1 MKYIWLI
8 PLLPLLGAAI
18 NGLVGI
24 RFFSRRMAGYVACTA
39 MAGALGLSLIAF
51 WQLLAL
57 APEERAY
64 DVVLGPWIP
73 NIPLAT
79 RTGIGLFNVPW
90 GFRLDPL
97 SGMMIL
103 VVTGVGTLIHVY
115 STAYM
120 ADEPRGGVARF
131 FCYLN
136 LFCFFMLM
144 LVLGNNFLVMFVG
157 WEGVGLCSYLLIGYW
172 YEKKSAADA
181 GRKAFITNR
190 IGDWGFILGVFLIY
204 SVFGTFDFRQI
215 ANAAA
220 SMPIESGHFGVL
232 SAICLLLF
240 VGATG
245 KSAQIP
251 LYVWLPDAMEG
262 PTPVSALIHAATM
275 VTAGVYML
283 GRNAVL
289 FQHAPEVMT
298 IVAIVGVLT
307 ALMAASIGLV
317 QYDIKRVLAYSTVSQ
332 LGYMF
337 TAIGVGAFSAGAFHL
352 MTHAFFKAL
361 LFLGSGSVIH
371 AMAGEQD
378 LRRMGSLK
386 KYLPV
391 TFATMMIG
399 TLAIAGI
406 APLSGFFSK
415 DEILF
420 RAFLANK
427 AIWAIAV
434 VTAFMTAFYMFRLMS
449 MTFFG
454 SYRGPVWETA
464 GQAAA
469 AVAAH
474 HGAPHPGD
482 PHAHGKAHKKDH
494 EVSHGPAEP
503 HDHGHDAHGAHDHAA
518 HDRGAGAPGLDD
530 VHGHGPWHGPHESPT
545 PMTFPLMA
553 LAVGAM
559 VAGFVGV
566 PAALGGNNAIE
577 HFLEPSFTALHV
589 EQPRPSTLR
598 QAQGSGRAD
607 TDATAAHPAP
617 AEGGGEGHA
626 SRQVELGLMLLSVL
640 VAIGGIALAYRFYVT
655 KPEISE
661 QLAERWAGAHRLLL
675 NKYYVD
681 ELYGVTIIAATF
693 NAARGLWTVDRQ
705 FVDGAVNGTGKVT
718 VVSSWFSGLTDR
730 TVVDGLVNL
739 VGWIVQ
745 ESSHA
750 FRRLQT
756 GLVQNYALLMLFGI
770 FAFVS
775 IYLLA
780 R

>member
-1 MKYIWLI
+1 MRYIWLI
-8 PLLPLLGAAI
+8 PLLPGLGALI
-18 NGLVGI
+18 NGLVGV
-24 RFFSRRMAGYVACTA
+24 RSFSRRTSGAVAVTMMTA
-39 MAGALGLSLIAF
+39 ALALSFVAF
-51 WQLLAL
+51 WQLLGLPPDA
-57 APEERAY
+57 RAY
-64 DVVLGPWIP
+64 DVNVADWIP
-73 NIPLAT
+73 QIPLAT
-79 RTGIGLFNVPW
+79 HDGIGLLHVTW

-97 SGMMIL
+97 AGLMLL
-103 VVTGVGTLIHVY
+103 VVTGIGTLIHVY

-172 YEKKSAADA
+172 YEKKSASDA
-181 GRKAFITNR
+181 GKKAFITNR
-190 IGDWGFILGVFLIY
+190 IGDWGFILGIFLIFY
-204 SVFGTFDFRQI
+204 TFGTLDFRAVQ
-215 ANAAA
+215 NAVATLPFETA
-220 SMPIESGHFGVL
+220 QFGVI
-232 SAICLLLF
+232 SFICLFLF
-240 VGATG
+240 IGATG

-289 FQHAPEVMT
+289 FSHAPQVMT
-298 IVAIVGVLT
+298 LVAIVGVLT

-337 TAIGVGAFSAGAFHL
+337 TAMGVGAFSAGAFHL

-378 LRRMGSLK
+378 MRQMGNLK
-386 KYLPV
+386 KYMPI

-406 APLSGFFSK
+406 FPFSGFFSK

-427 AIWAIAV
+427 AVWVLAV
-434 VTAFMTAFYMFRLMS
+434 ITAAMTAFYMFRLMS

-454 SYRGPVWETA
+454 GYRGPAWEAA
-464 GQAAA
+464 GHGATSVAAA
-469 AVAAH
+469 
-474 HGAPHPGD
+474 HGVKHPD
-482 PHAHGKAHKKDH
+482 DAHAHGQADLRQH
-494 EVSHGPAEP
+494 EVSHGPAESAADQHP
-503 HDHGHDAHGAHDHAA
+503 AADDHG
-518 HDRGAGAPGLDD
+518 
-530 VHGHGPWHGPHESPT
+530 HGHGPWHGPHESPT
-545 PMTFPLMA
+545 AMTYPLMA
-553 LAVGAM
+553 LAVGAII
-559 VAGFVGV
+559 AGFVGI

-577 HFLEPSFTALHV
+577 QFLEPSFTAEHV
-589 EQPRPSTLR
+589 EGRAGAEPRPNDIVAGAELERGRTGAGDVKALEHAPGAAE
-598 QAQGSGRAD
+598 QSGE
-607 TDATAAHPAP
+607 HV
-617 AEGGGEGHA
+617 
-626 SRQVELGLMLLSVL
+626 SRGVELGLMGFSLL
-640 VAIGGIALAYRFYVT
+640 VAIAGISLAWKFYVT
-655 KPEISE
+655 SPEISE
-661 QLAERWAGAHRLLL
+661 EMAERFAGAHRTLS

-681 ELYGVTIIAATF
+681 ELYNATVIAGTMSS
-693 NAARGLWTVDRQ
+693 ARGFWTFDRNV
-705 FVDGAVNGTGKVT
+705 VDGAVNGTSWVT
-718 VVSSWFSGLTDR
+718 VVSSWVSGLTDKN
-730 TVVDGLVNL
+730 VVDGLVNL

-745 ESSHA
+745 ESSLA
-750 FRRLQT
+750 FRRFQT
-756 GLVQNYALLMLFGI
+756 GLVQNYAMLMLFGI

-775 IYLLA
+775 MYLFM

>member
-8 PLLPLLGAAI
+8 PLLPGLGALV
-18 NGLVGI
+18 NGVVGI
-24 RFFSRRMAGYVACTA
+24 RAFSRKASGLLACAT
-39 MAGALGLSLIAF
+39 MTVALGLSLAAF

-57 APEERAY
+57 PTGARAY
-64 DVVLGPWIP
+64 DVVIAQWIP
-73 NIPLAT
+73 KIPLAT
-79 RTGIGLFNVPW
+79 RNGFAAFEVPW

-97 SGMMIL
+97 SGMMLL
-103 VVTGVGTLIHVY
+103 VVTGIGLLIHVY

-181 GRKAFITNR
+181 GKKAFITNR
-190 IGDWGFILGVFLIY
+190 IGDWGFVLGVFLVY
-204 SVFGTFDFRQI
+204 YTFGTFDFRAVQ
-215 ANAAA
+215 NAAA
-220 SMPIESGHFGVL
+220 AMPIETAHFGVL

-240 VGATG
+240 VGAIG

-275 VTAGVYML
+275 VTAGVYMV

-289 FQHAPEVMT
+289 FSHAPMVME

-337 TAIGVGAFSAGAFHL
+337 TAMGVGAFSAGAFHL

-371 AMAGEQD
+371 AVAGEQD
-378 LRRMGSLK
+378 MRHMGGLK
-386 KYLPV
+386 KYQPV

-399 TLAIAGI
+399 TLSIAGI
-406 APLSGFFSK
+406 VPLAGFFSK

-427 AIWAIAV
+427 AVWVIAV
-434 VTAFMTAFYMFRLMS
+434 ITAFMTAFYMFRLMS

-454 SYRGPVWETA
+454 NYRGPAWETT
-464 GQAAA
+464 GHGAAA
-469 AVAAH
+469 LAAT
-474 HGAPHPGD
+474 HGVKHPAD
-482 PHAHGKAHKKDH
+482 PHAHGGAQRPDH
-494 EVSHGPAEP
+494 EVTHGPAEP
-503 HDHGHDAHGAHDHAA
+503 HDETGKDDHAHA
-518 HDRGAGAPGLDD
+518 Q
-530 VHGHGPWHGPHESPT
+530 GHGPWHGPHESPAA
-545 PMTFPLMA
+545 MTYPLQA
-553 LAVGAM
+553 LAVGAII
-559 VAGFVGV
+559 AGFVGI
-566 PAALGGNNAIE
+566 PAALGGGNTIE
-577 HFLEPSFTALHV
+577 KFLEPSFTAAAASETAGAEV
-589 EQPRPSTLR
+589 RPR
-598 QAQGSGRAD
+598 
-607 TDATAAHPAP
+607 TDATEEHETAHVSAA
-617 AEGGGEGHA
+617 
-626 SRQVELGLMLLSVL
+626 VEIGLMAFSVL
-640 VAIGGIALAYRFYVT
+640 VALAGISLAYKVYVT
-655 KPEISE
+655 SPEISE

-681 ELYGVTIIAATF
+681 ELYNGTIIAGTMAGG
-693 NAARGLWTVDRQ
+693 RKLWTFDRNV
-705 FVDGAVNGTGKVT
+705 VDGAVNGTSWLT
-718 VVSSWFSGLTDR
+718 VISSWFSGLTDR
-730 TVVDGLVNL
+730 TVVDGLVNF

-745 ESSHA
+745 EGSLL
-750 FRRLQT
+750 FRRFQT

-775 IYLLA
+775 IYLFV

>member
-1 MKYIWLI
+1 MRYIWLI
-8 PLLPLLGAAI
+8 PLLPGLGALI

-24 RFFSRRMAGYVACTA
+24 RLFSRRLAGAVACTT
-39 MAGALGLSLIAF
+39 MGAALVLAVVAF
-51 WQLLAL
+51 WQLLGLPAD
-57 APEERAY
+57 ARAY
-64 DVVLGPWIP
+64 DVVVAQWIP
-73 NIPLAT
+73 AIPLAT
-79 RTGIGLFNVPW
+79 GTGYAAFQVPW

-97 SGMMIL
+97 SGMMLL
-103 VVTGVGTLIHVY
+103 VVTGIGTLIHVY

-172 YEKKSAADA
+172 YEKKSASDA
-181 GRKAFITNR
+181 GKKAFITNR
-190 IGDWGFILGVFLIY
+190 VGDWGFILGVFLIY
-204 SVFGTFDFRQI
+204 YTFGTLDFRAVQ
-215 ANAAA
+215 NAAA
-220 SMPIESGHFGVL
+220 AMPIETHFGVL
-232 SAICLLLF
+232 SAIGLLLF
-240 VGATG
+240 VGAIG

-275 VTAGVYML
+275 VTAGVYMV

-289 FQHAPEVMT
+289 FSHAPLVMEV
-298 IVAIVGVLT
+298 VAIVGVLT

-337 TAIGVGAFSAGAFHL
+337 TAMGVGAFSAGAFHL

-378 LRRMGSLK
+378 MRRMGGLK

-391 TFATMMIG
+391 TFATMMMG

-406 APLSGFFSK
+406 PPFAGFFSK

-420 RAFLANK
+420 RAFLSNK
-427 AIWAIAV
+427 AIWVIAV
-434 VTAFMTAFYMFRLMS
+434 ATALMTAFYMFRLLY
-449 MTFFG
+449 MTFYG
-454 SYRGPVWETA
+454 AYRGPAWETV
-464 GQAAA
+464 GGAAA
-469 AVAAH
+469 STAAAH
-474 HGAPHPGD
+474 GVPHPAD
-482 PHAHGKAHKKDH
+482 AHAHGQAHRADH

-503 HDHGHDAHGAHDHAA
+503 HNQSPVASHDDHGG
-518 HDRGAGAPGLDD
+518 G
-530 VHGHGPWHGPHESPT
+530 HGHGPWHGPHESPT

-553 LAVGAM
+553 LAVGAL
-559 VAGFVGV
+559 VAGFVGI
-566 PAALGGNNAIE
+566 PAALGGSNTIE
-577 HFLEPSFTALHV
+577 HFLEPSFTAEHAIAD
-589 EQPRPSTLR
+589 R
-598 QAQGSGRAD
+598 GSRI
-607 TDATAAHPAP
+607 
-617 AEGGGEGHA
+617 AEGIPNPQFEIRNPQSEIRNEEAEPHVSLG
-626 SRQVELGLMLLSVL
+626 VELGLMAFSVL
-640 VAIGGIALAYRFYVT
+640 IAVAGILIARKFYVT
-655 KPEISE
+655 SPEIPDR
-661 QLAERWAGAHRLLL
+661 LAVQWAGAHRTLL

-681 ELYGVTIIAATF
+681 ELYDATVISGTLG
-693 NAARGLWTVDRQ
+693 AARGLWTVDRNV
-705 FVDGAVNGTGKVT
+705 VDGAVNGTGWIT
-718 VVSSWFSGLTDR
+718 VISAWFSGLTDR
-730 TVVDGLVNL
+730 TIVDGAVNL
-739 VGWIVQ
+739 VGWIAQ
-745 ESSHA
+745 EASHV

-756 GLVQNYALLMLFGI
+756 GLVQNYALFMLFGV
-770 FAFVS
+770 FAFMS
-775 IYLLA
+775 IYLFV

>member
-1 MKYIWLI
+1 MKFIPLI
-8 PLLPLLGAAI
+8 PLLPAIGAAI

-24 RFFSRRMAGYVACTA
+24 RSFSRRTAGVVACTT
-39 MAGALGLSLIAF
+39 MTIALGLALVAF
-51 WQLLAL
+51 WQLLGLPAD
-57 APEERAY
+57 ARAY
-64 DVVLGPWIP
+64 DVVVAQWIP
-73 NIPLAT
+73 KIPLAT
-79 RTGIGLFNVPW
+79 RTGFAAFEVPW

-97 SGMMIL
+97 SGMMLL
-103 VVTGVGTLIHVY
+103 VVTGIGTLIHVY

-181 GRKAFITNR
+181 GKKAFITNR
-190 IGDWGFILGVFLIY
+190 VGDWGFVLGVFLIY
-204 SVFGTFDFRQI
+204 YAFGTLNFREVQ
-215 ANAAA
+215 NAAA
-220 SMPIESGHFGVL
+220 TMAVESSHFGIL
-232 SAICLLLF
+232 SWICLLLF

-289 FQHAPEVMT
+289 FSHAPMVME

-317 QYDIKRVLAYSTVSQ
+317 QYDIKKVLAYSTVSQ

-337 TAIGVGAFSAGAFHL
+337 TAMGVGAFSAGAFHL

-361 LFLGSGSVIH
+361 LFLCSGSVIH
-371 AMAGEQD
+371 AMGGEQD
-378 LRRMGSLK
+378 MRRMGNLK
-386 KYLPV
+386 KYMPV
-391 TFATMMIG
+391 TFVTMGIG

-406 APLSGFFSK
+406 PPFSGFFSK

-420 RAFLANK
+420 RAFLSNK
-427 AIWAIAV
+427 AVWVIAV
-434 VTAFMTAFYMFRLMS
+434 ITAMMTAFYMARLVA

-454 SYRGPVWETA
+454 AYRGPAWETA
-464 GQAAA
+464 G
-469 AVAAH
+469 
-474 HGAPHPGD
+474 HGAPLDIHDHAKDAKVAAAHGASHPVD
-482 PHAHGKAHKKDH
+482 IHAHGHAHEPEH
-494 EVSHGPAEP
+494 EVAHGPAEP
-503 HDHGHDAHGAHDHAA
+503 HADDHGG
-518 HDRGAGAPGLDD
+518 
-530 VHGHGPWHGPHESPT
+530 HGHGHWHGPHESPS
-545 PMTFPLMA
+545 PMTLPLQVLA
-553 LAVGAM
+553 LGAI
-559 VAGFVGV
+559 VAGFVGI
-566 PAALGGNNAIE
+566 PAALGGGNAIE
-577 HFLEPSFTALHV
+577 TFLEPSFTAEH
-589 EQPRPSTLR
+589 
-598 QAQGSGRAD
+598 
-607 TDATAAHPAP
+607 ATAGAAREVRPNDVIAGNQLEAGRQTGEVRALEHAGGA
-617 AEGGGEGHA
+617 AEESGEHV
-626 SRQVELGLMLLSVL
+626 SRGVELGLMGFSVL
-640 VAIGGIALAYRFYVT
+640 IALAGIGIAWKFYVT
-655 KPEISE
+655 SPEISD
-661 QLAERWAGAHRLLL
+661 QLAERFAGAHRLLS

-681 ELYGVTIIAATF
+681 ELYNATVVNGTF
-693 NAARGLWTVDRQ
+693 GAGSGLWTVDRTV
-705 FVDGAVNGTGKVT
+705 VDGAVNGAGKLT
-718 VVSSWFSGLTDR
+718 VISSWFSGLTDK
-730 TVVDGLVNL
+730 TVVDGVVNL
-739 VGWIVQ
+739 IGSFVQ
-745 ESSHA
+745 EGSLL

-775 IYLLA
+775 IYLFV

>member
-1 MKYIWLI
+1 MRYIWLI
-8 PLLPLLGAAI
+8 PLLPGVGAAI
-18 NGLVGI
+18 NGLLGI
-24 RFFSRRMAGYVACTA
+24 RSFSRKAAGAVACTMMTA
-39 MAGALGLSLIAF
+39 ALGLSLFAF
-51 WQLLAL
+51 WQLLGLPAE
-57 APEERAY
+57 ARAFDY
-64 DVVLGPWIP
+64 NAFDWIP

-79 RTGIGLFNVPW
+79 TNGVGLFHVSW

-103 VVTGVGTLIHVY
+103 IVTGIGTLIHVY

-181 GRKAFITNR
+181 GKKAFITNR
-190 IGDWGFILGVFLIY
+190 VGDWGFVLGVFLIY
-204 SVFGTFDFRQI
+204 STFGTLDFRAVQ
-215 ANAAA
+215 NAAA
-220 SMPIESGHFGVL
+220 LMPIEHVHFGVL
-232 SAICLLLF
+232 SFICLFLF

-275 VTAGVYML
+275 VTAGVYMI

-289 FQHAPEVMT
+289 FSHAPQVMT

-337 TAIGVGAFSAGAFHL
+337 TAMGVGAFSAGAFHL

-371 AMAGEQD
+371 AMGGEQD
-378 LRRMGSLK
+378 MRKMGNLK
-386 KYLPV
+386 KYMPV

-406 APLSGFFSK
+406 PPFAGFFSK

-420 RAFLANK
+420 QAFLHNK
-427 AIWAIAV
+427 VIWVLAV
-434 VTAFMTAFYMFRLMS
+434 ATALMTAFYMWRLMA

-454 SYRGPVWETA
+454 AYRGPAWETGHGA
-464 GQAAA
+464 DV
-469 AVAAH
+469 AVAAT
-474 HGAPHPGD
+474 HGVKHPAD
-482 PHAHGKAHKKDH
+482 PHAHGQAAKKDH

-503 HDHGHDAHGAHDHAA
+503 HDQAHDAHGHGHPSAAASHD
-518 HDRGAGAPGLDD
+518 DD
-530 VHGHGPWHGPHESPT
+530 GGGHGHGPWHGPHESPA
-545 PMTFPLMA
+545 PMTFPLQA
-553 LAVGAM
+553 LAIGAI
-559 VAGFVGV
+559 VAGLIGI
-566 PAALGGNNAIE
+566 PAALGGSNTIE
-577 HFLEPSFTALHV
+577 HFLEPSFTAERVETRGEPGVSPAGEPAAAAAEHEAEPHV
-589 EQPRPSTLR
+589 
-598 QAQGSGRAD
+598 
-607 TDATAAHPAP
+607 
-617 AEGGGEGHA
+617 
-626 SRQVELGLMLLSVL
+626 SRLEELGLMAFSVIIAGIGIF
-640 VAIGGIALAYRFYVT
+640 VAQKFYV
-655 KPEISE
+655 KSPEIAD
-661 QLAERWAGAHRLLL
+661 QLAQRWAGAHRLLS

-681 ELYGVTIIAATF
+681 ELYNATVIAGTF
-693 NAARGLWTVDRQ
+693 DAGNGLWAVDRTV
-705 FVDGAVNGTGKVT
+705 VDGAVNGAGKLTIVG
-718 VVSSWFSGLTDR
+718 SWFSGLTDR

-739 VGWIVQ
+739 VGWVVQ
-745 ESSHA
+745 ESSLA
-750 FRRLQT
+750 FRRFQT

-770 FAFVS
+770 FAFVG
-775 IYLLA
+775 IYLFV

>member
-8 PLLPLLGAAI
+8 PLLPGIGAAV

-24 RFFSRRMAGYVACTA
+24 RSFSRRSAGMLATTLMVA
-39 MAGALGLSLIAF
+39 ALGLALLAF
-51 WQLLAL
+51 WQLLGLPAE
-57 APEERAY
+57 ARAY
-64 DVVLGPWIP
+64 DVTLAEWIP
-73 NIPLAT
+73 RIPLAT
-79 RTGIGLFNVPW
+79 HDGIGNLEVTW

-97 SGMMIL
+97 SAMMLL
-103 VVTGVGTLIHVY
+103 VVTGIGTLIHVY

-120 ADEPRGGVARF
+120 VDEPRGGFVRF

-136 LFCFFMLM
+136 LFCFFMLI

-157 WEGVGLCSYLLIGYW
+157 WEGVGLCSYLLVGYW
-172 YEKKSAADA
+172 YEKKSASDA
-181 GRKAFITNR
+181 GKKAFITNR
-190 IGDWGFILGVFLIY
+190 VGDWGFILGIFLVY
-204 SVFGTFDFRQI
+204 FTFGTFDFRAVQ
-215 ANAAA
+215 NAAA
-220 SMPIESGHFGVL
+220 TMPIETMHFGVL

-289 FQHAPEVMT
+289 FSHAPQVMT

-337 TAIGVGAFSAGAFHL
+337 TAMGVGAFSAGAFHL

-378 LRRMGSLK
+378 MRQMGGLK
-386 KYLPV
+386 KYMPV
-391 TFATMMIG
+391 TFVTMFIG

-406 APLSGFFSK
+406 FPLSGFFSK

-427 AIWAIAV
+427 AVWILAV
-434 VTAFMTAFYMFRLMS
+434 ITAFMTAFYMFRLVS

-454 SYRGPVWETA
+454 TYRGPAWETA
-464 GQAAA
+464 SHGAV
-469 AVAAH
+469 AVAAA
-474 HGAPHPGD
+474 HGVRHPHD
-482 PHAHGKAHKKDH
+482 AHAHGQAQKEDH
-494 EVSHGPAEP
+494 EVSHGPADSHGQA
-503 HDHGHDAHGAHDHAA
+503 HDAHDVHDAHGAHDAA
-518 HDRGAGAPGLDD
+518 NAG
-530 VHGHGPWHGPHESPT
+530 HGHGPWHGPHESPR
-545 PMTFPLMA
+545 PMTFPLQA
-553 LAVGAM
+553 LAVGAI
-559 VAGFVGV
+559 VAGFVGI
-566 PAALGGNNAIE
+566 PAALGGGNAIE
-577 HFLEPSFTALHV
+577 HFLEPSFTAEHHV
-589 EQPRPSTLR
+589 AAAAEP
-598 QAQGSGRAD
+598 GRA
-607 TDATAAHPAP
+607 AEPAGAEP
-617 AEGGGEGHA
+617 AEAGAAEHGEESHV
-626 SRQVELGLMLLSVL
+626 SRGVELGLMAFSLL
-640 VAIGGIALAYRFYVT
+640 VAIAGIALAYKFYVT
-655 KPEISE
+655 SPEISE
-661 QLAERWAGAHRLLL
+661 RLAERFAGAHRTLS

-681 ELYGVTIIAATF
+681 ELYNATVIGGTF
-693 NAARGLWTVDRQ
+693 GAGEGLWTVDRKV
-705 FVDGAVNGTGKVT
+705 VDGAVNGTGRLT
-718 VVSSWFSGLTDR
+718 VVSAWFSGLTDKR
-730 TVVDGLVNL
+730 VVDGIVNFA
-739 VGWIVQ
+739 GWIVQ
-745 ESSHA
+745 ESSHG
-750 FRRLQT
+750 FRRFQT
-756 GLVQNYALLMLFGI
+756 GLVQNYAMLMLFGV
-770 FAFVS
+770 FAFVTV
-775 IYLLA
+775 YLIV